1 MFAQAGLKNWGRILL
16 LGALWGASFMF
27 IEFAIVGFTA
37 LWVAAIRITI
47 AASVLCAV
55 TYVAGTGLPATRGP
69 NTRQIWLS
77 ALGLGVFANAVP
89 FALLSWGQGYVTSGF
104 AGVSMAAVP
113 LIVLPLA
120 HIFVP
125 SDRLTV
131 RKAIGFLIGFA
142 GVALLVGKDAF
153 VSSGTQIESVGRLA
167 CFLAA
172 ASYACS
178 SIITR
183 RAPPVSHKSF
193 SAAAL
198 LMASAVSVGLALW
211 FDGVPTEFPIGP
223 VLATLYLGLFPTALA
238 TLLLVSV
245 IREAG
250 PSFLGLSN
258 YQVPIWSVVFGV
270 TLLGETMPPQLLPA
284 LGLILF
290 GVAVSQ
296 KWRA

>member
-27 IEFAIVGFTA
+27 IELAITCFTA
-37 LWVAAIRITI
+37 LWVSAIRITI
-47 AASVLCAV
+47 AACALCAV
-55 TYVAGTGLPATRGP
+55 TLSAGTGLPAFRGP
-69 NTRQIWLS
+69 DAGRIWLS
-77 ALGLGVFANAVP
+77 AFGLGIFANALP
-89 FALLSWGQGYVTSGF
+89 FSLLSWGQGYVTSGF

-125 SDRLTV
+125 DDRLTV
-131 RKAIGFLIGFA
+131 RKAVGFLIGFA
-142 GVALLVGKDAF
+142 GVALLIGKDAF
-153 VSSGTQIESVGRLA
+153 VSSGTQVESFGRLA
-167 CFLAA
+167 CLLAA

-198 LMASAVSVGLALW
+198 LMASVVSLGLALW
-211 FDGVPTEFPIGP
+211 FDGVPTNFPVGP

-238 TLLLVSV
+238 TLLLVTV

-258 YQVPIWSVVFGV
+258 YQVPVWSVVFGV
-270 TLLGETMPPQLLPA
+270 SLLGETMPPQLLPA
-284 LGLILF
+284 LGLILL